1 MDIDFRNFE
10 FLRGLEKCE
19 EVVDMG
25 MNTTVRDLQDRS

>member
-10 FLRGLEKCE
+10 FLCGLEKCK